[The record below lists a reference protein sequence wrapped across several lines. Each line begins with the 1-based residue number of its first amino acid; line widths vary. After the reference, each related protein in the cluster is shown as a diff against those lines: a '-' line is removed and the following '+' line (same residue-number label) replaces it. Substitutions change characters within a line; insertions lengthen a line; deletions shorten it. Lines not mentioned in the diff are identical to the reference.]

1 MHKLPNAVMLI
12 PALTFCL
19 RLITPNMVMTKTAIT
34 KSRHSTQTMNDW
46 RPPEARSYQRA
57 RNMAR
62 IEPVNAQKLNQK
74 PYGISS

>member
-1 MHKLPNAVMLI
+1 
-12 PALTFCL
+12 
-19 RLITPNMVMTKTAIT
+19 
-34 KSRHSTQTMNDW
+34 MNDW

-62 IEPVNAQKLNQK
+62 IEPVSAQKLNQK